1 LGLFA
6 IRGMGVE
13 GHYTYFEHTL
23 DGTVS
28 IRPYYGIPK
37 TVAKLVT
44 RGPGSEPTI
53 LQIIIDKIL
62 VL

>member
-1 LGLFA
+1 
-6 IRGMGVE
+6 MGVE
-13 GHYTYFEHTL
+13 EHYTYFEHTL

-28 IRPYYGIPK
+28 IRFYYGIPQ

-44 RGPGSEPTI
+44 RSPGSEPTI